1 MMFLILELLPSST
14 SDLKSVLVDSDQVS
28 LEVLSG
34 VVVSREDVERV
45 TVDLDVAADAEIS
58 EGQELVVV
66 VNVLVL
72 SSVEEL
78 ALDDSAVLS
87 GHLVDTNGVIS
98 QVEGDDESTVDIL
111 GDASVELGCHAQ
123 DLLVVV
129 HGLEEINLRS
139 LGYKLVHLT
148 EGVALLAESVIGRDL
163 GSHGL
168 GWLLELN
175 VSKRPGVTVSLLVEL
190 LGEGIDTGDDVNLAV
205 GRDVGIRG
213 DLVTGE
219 VVVTDEGLAWLV
231 DIETVGQLLSA
242 EEDGEGVSTVVGEVT
257 VTDLEGIIS
266 QVVVDD
272 VGEVVT
278 AGEET
283 KNLAIVIEELLLGG
297 NFAATEGLL
306 HEMSHLGVLDQGLG
320 LLADLEV
327 VNWGWSSS
335 GKGSS
340 LFL

>member
-1 MMFLILELLPSST
+1 MLTEVFG
-14 SDLKSVLVDSDQVS
+14 SVIVAAQ
-28 LEVLSG
+28 
-34 VVVSREDVERV
+34 DVEGV
-45 TVDLDVAADAEIS
+45 PIDLDVAANGHVAWSDW
-58 EGQELVVV
+58 LVVV

-72 SSVEEL
+72 VSVQEL

-87 GHLVDTNGVIS
+87 GDLVDANRVIS
-98 QVEGDDESTVDIL
+98 QVEGDDESTVDVL
-111 GDASVELGCHAQ
+111 RHASVELGCHAQ

-139 LGYKLVHLT
+139 LGHKLVHLT
-148 EGVALLAESVIGRDL
+148 EGITLLSESIVGRDL

-168 GWLLELN
+168 GRLSELN
-175 VSKRPGVTVSLLVEL
+175 VAKRVGVTVSGLVEL
-190 LGEGIDTGDDVNLAV
+190 LGEGIDTGDDVDLAV
-205 GRDVGIRG
+205 GGDVRLRG
-213 DLVTGE
+213 DLVTGQ
-219 VVVTDEGLAWLV
+219 VVVADEGLTWLV

-242 EEDGEGVSTVVGEVT
+242 EKDGEGVSAVVGEVT
-257 VTDLEGIIS
+257 VTDLESIIG

-283 KNLAIVIEELLLGG
+283 ENLAIVIEELLLGG

-306 HEMSHLGVLDQGLG
+306 HEVSHLGVLDQGLG